1 MSVESIIDTLS
12 QLPLGVLYLIIGAIS
27 AIENVFPPFPA
38 DAVVALG
45 SFLAARGRGSPY
57 SAFVCA
63 WVGNLIGAAFTYYLG
78 RRYGSGPFLVRLER
92 WVGKDAEA
100 RFMKLYEKYGL
111 PALFVSRFLPAV
123 RSLVP
128 PLAGAMKL
136 PPAAGG
142 SRSRQCFGHLVRV
155 PHLDRIPR
163 RLGLGRSLRI
173 HREIQ
178 QGCGKRRTGS
188 GRARHCSSLYPLSE
202 TKAVSGAL
210 SGISDELSRAFYLER
225 FHDFL
230 AVEKGASPRT
240 DEAYLRDLARF
251 ATFAHLKGRGR
262 AEQRRAANSSR
273 VRVSSQGS
281 GARAGID
288 SAKRVRRAKL
298 FPIHAR
304 RGSSGS

>member
-1 MSVESIIDTLS
+1 MSVESIIDSLS

-57 SAFVCA
+57 SAFVFA

-136 PPAAGG
+136 PPLPVALAVASASGIWFAFLTWIAFRAG
-142 SRSRQCFGHLVRV
+142 SDWDVLYAYIV
-155 PHLDRIPR
+155 
-163 RLGLGRSLRI
+163 
-173 HREIQ
+173 
-178 QGCGKRRTGS
+178 K
-188 GRARHCSSLYPLSE
+188 SS
-202 TKAVSGAL
+202 KVVGSGAL
-210 SGISDELSRAFYLER
+210 A
-225 FHDFL
+225 L
-230 AVEKGASPRT
+230 AALVIVALYIR
-240 DEAYLRDLARF
+240 Y
-251 ATFAHLKGRGR
+251 
-262 AEQRRAANSSR
+262 RRR
-273 VRVSSQGS
+273 
-281 GARAGID
+281 
-288 SAKRVRRAKL
+288 KR
-298 FPIHAR
+298 
-304 RGSSGS
+304 